1 MVNPDRS
8 FPGGRITG
16 LQPPAL
22 AIVLWFAMSLSPVAL
37 QAGSAKSEQTSLPD
51 TTLRLAN
58 LLEPDVVAVP
68 AGSFLSGSDL
78 KERET
83 AYRLDEAAYRHQR
96 TRRQRWYE
104 NERERGP
111 RRTIAFEITRTPITN
126 SQYAMFVTATGHR
139 SPDVD
144 EPTWTGYGLV
154 HPYARTRRHAWRD
167 GRTPAGR
174 ENHPVVLVSYA
185 DAVAYAQW
193 LSQVTGRTWRL
204 ATESQWEK
212 AIRGTDGRLFP
223 WGTRFDPSRLN
234 THDDGPFDTIPVGTF
249 SAGASPF
256 GVLDGAGQVFEW
268 IRKPGLANRAWVKGG
283 SWDDKGCGV
292 CRPAARHTRPVDI
305 KHILIGFRLVRE

>member
-8 FPGGRITG
+8 SPGGRITG

-204 ATESQWEK
+204 ATESQWGESDSRYRWP
-212 AIRGTDGRLFP
+212 AVPLGNALRSLALEYPRRRPFRYNTGGDLQCGRE
-223 WGTRFDPSRLN
+223 
-234 THDDGPFDTIPVGTF
+234 PVR
-249 SAGASPF
+249 
-256 GVLDGAGQVFEW
+256 GAG
-268 IRKPGLANRAWVKGG
+268 RGRPGLRMDPQTGTGQPSLGERRFMGRQRLRRMPTGG
-283 SWDDKGCGV
+283 
-292 CRPAARHTRPVDI
+292 PAHAARGH
-305 KHILIGFRLVRE
+305 